1 MANERLLIT
10 PDVRVAQLLEVYP
23 ELEAV
28 LVSLSPTFQA
38 LKNPVLRRTVAK
50 VATLRQVASVGGIG
64 LGILINRLREAVGQE
79 QQPTD
84 AQPQQEPLPA
94 PPWAN
99 PEQVTASFDARPLLD
114 AGGHPMQPV
123 LSALNQLAPG
133 QVYLL
138 ITPFVPAPLVDM
150 AEKKGYATY
159 SDVRGDELVHTF
171 FRRS

>member
-84 AQPQQEPLPA
+84 AQPQQDPLPA
-94 PPWAN
+94 
-99 PEQVTASFDARPLLD
+99 
-114 AGGHPMQPV
+114 
-123 LSALNQLAPG
+123 
-133 QVYLL
+133 
-138 ITPFVPAPLVDM
+138 TP
-150 AEKKGYATY
+150 
-159 SDVRGDELVHTF
+159 
-171 FRRS
+171 